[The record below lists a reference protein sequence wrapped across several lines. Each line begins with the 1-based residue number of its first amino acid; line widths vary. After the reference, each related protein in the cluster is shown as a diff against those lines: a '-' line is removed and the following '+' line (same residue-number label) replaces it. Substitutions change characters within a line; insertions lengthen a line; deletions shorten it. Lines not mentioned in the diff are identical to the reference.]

1 MASAL
6 AHLLNFIF
14 RRMPVIEDT
23 AKERAQNASRRPPR
37 PPKGVTVGS
46 EAYGGI
52 PCETVRK
59 AGNGDTKV
67 MYIHGGGFTTGS
79 ARERRAVTFYL
90 CDKLGYDCIACD
102 YRLAPEHKLPAAQE
116 DCFAAYRA
124 VVARFPRLIVM
135 GESAGGTLA
144 LTAVQ
149 RALREGLPAPPAV
162 AAFSPA
168 AGIGLRFPSHSR
180 NVHTDY
186 MLKRDPSSPELLAKM
201 CPDGCGEAFY
211 KDPSVSPYYGS
222 FAGFPPLFLAASD
235 IETLYDDAAALQ
247 KKAAEAGVRCTLTV
261 KRGVVHAYPVI
272 TQLRET
278 RETFAEMQ
286 HFFRREGVLCGN

>member
-59 AGNGDTKV
+59 AGNGDTMV
-67 MYIHGGGFTTGS
+67 LYIHGGGFTTGS

-102 YRLAPEHKLPAAQE
+102 YRLAPEHKLPAAHE
-116 DCFAAYRA
+116 DCYAAYGA
-124 VVARFPRLIVM
+124 VVQRYPQVVLM

-144 LTAVQ
+144 VSVAM
-149 RALREGLPAPPAV
+149 RALKEGIARPAAV
-162 AAFSPA
+162 AAFSPLA
-168 AGIGLRFPSHSR
+168 ALNTNLPSHKT
-180 NVHTDY
+180 NVKTDY
-186 MLKRDPSSPELLAKM
+186 MLKRDPASGELLKLI
-201 CPDGCGEAFY
+201 CPENAGVEFF
-211 KDPSVSPYYGS
+211 KDPIISPVYGT
-222 FAGFPPLFLAASD
+222 FNNFPPLFLSASD
-235 IETLYDDAAALQ
+235 SEILYDDAVMLYQ
-247 KKAAEAGVRCTLTV
+247 KAVNDGVKAHIEVMNGLL
-261 KRGVVHAYPVI
+261 HAWPII
-272 TQLRET
+272 TQLPEARKT
-278 RETFAEMQ
+278 LKKLDVFLKNA
-286 HFFRREGVLCGN
+286 GI